1 MITYKE
7 KVEACVQQVQT
18 LSDGFQP
25 KVGIVLGT
33 GLGGLVDEI
42 DIKYDLPYEKLPHF
56 PLSTVES
63 HKGRLIFGYLN
74 GQKVVAMQGRFH
86 YYEGYDMK
94 EVTFPIRV
102 LKLLGIKS
110 LIISNAAGGIN
121 PSFQKSDLM
130 IINDHINL
138 MFGNPLIGK
147 NENEWGDRFPDMFE
161 PYNFDLIQKAKE
173 VVKEFNLPVHEGVY
187 AAVTGPN
194 LETKA
199 EYKYLGIIGADVVG
213 MSTVPEVIVAVQ
225 MKLPVFAV
233 SVVTDLCYPEAL
245 KQVELE
251 EILSNARNAEPHLSK
266 LIGGLLTK
274 II

>member
-7 KVEACVQQVQT
+7 KVEECVQKVQT
-18 LSDGFQP
+18 LCDGFQP
-25 KVGIVLGT
+25 EVGIVLGT
-33 GLGGLVDEI
+33 GLGGLVEEL
-42 DIKYDLPYEKLPHF
+42 DIKYDLSYEKLPHF

-74 GQKVVAMQGRFH
+74 GRKVVAMQGRFH
-86 YYEGYDMK
+86 FYEGYDMK

-102 LKLLGIKS
+102 LKLLGIS
-110 LIISNAAGGIN
+110 ALIISNAAGGIN
-121 PSFQKSDLM
+121 PNFQKSDLM

-138 MFGNPLIGK
+138 MFANPLIGK
-147 NENEWGDRFPDMFE
+147 NVNEWGDRFPDMFE
-161 PYNFDLIQKAKE
+161 PYSNDLIEKAKE
-173 VVKEFNLPVHEGVY
+173 VVKEHNLPVHEGVY

-233 SVVTDLCYPEAL
+233 SVVTDLCYEGAL
-245 KQVELE
+245 QPVDLP
-251 EILSNARNAEPHLSK
+251 EILKNASNAEPHLSK

>member
-1 MITYKE
+1 MTHKE
-7 KVEACVQQVQT
+7 KVESCIEKIQK
-18 LSDGFQP
+18 LIDGFQP
-25 KVGIVLGT
+25 EVGIVLGT
-33 GLGGLVDEI
+33 GLGGLVNEF
-42 DIKYDLPYEKLPHF
+42 DIKYDLSYEKLPHF

-74 GQKVVAMQGRFH
+74 GRKIVAMQGRFH
-86 YYEGYDMK
+86 FYEGYDMK

-102 LKLLGIKS
+102 LKLLGVKA
-110 LIISNAAGGIN
+110 LIVSNAAGGIN

-147 NENEWGDRFPDMFE
+147 NEAEWGDRFPDMFA
-161 PYNFDLIQKAKE
+161 PYNAELIEKAKSIA
-173 VVKEFNLPVHEGVY
+173 KENNLPVHEGVY

-199 EYKYLGIIGADVVG
+199 EYKYLSIIGADVVG

-233 SVVTDLCYPEAL
+233 SVVTDLCYEGAL
-245 KQVELE
+245 KPVELE
-251 EILSNARNAEPHLSK
+251 EILANARNAEPHLSK

-274 II
+274 I

>member
-1 MITYKE
+1 MLTYKE
-7 KVEACVQQVQT
+7 KVEECLKKVQT
-18 LSDGFQP
+18 LIDGFQP
-25 KVGIVLGT
+25 EVGIVLGT
-33 GLGGLVDEI
+33 GLGGLVNEI
-42 DIKYDLPYEKLPHF
+42 DIRYDISYEKLPHF

-74 GQKVVAMQGRFH
+74 GRKVVAMQGRFH
-86 YYEGYDMK
+86 FYEGYDMK

-102 LKLLGIKS
+102 LKLLGIS
-110 LIISNAAGGIN
+110 ALIISNAAGGIN
-121 PSFQKSDLM
+121 PNFQKSDLM

-161 PYNFDLIQKAKE
+161 PYSNELIQKAKE
-173 VVKEFNLPVHEGVY
+173 VVKEHNLPVHEGVY
-187 AAVTGPN
+187 ASVTGPN

-199 EYKYLGIIGADVVG
+199 EYKYLSIIGADVVG

-233 SVVTDLCYPEAL
+233 SVVTDLCYAGAL
-245 KQVELE
+245 KAVELP
-251 EILSNARNAEPHLSK
+251 EILKNASNAEPHLSK

-274 II
+274 IT